1 MRFYTSKNF
10 KLKEMKVELISK
22 SIGVKSYSEL
32 DTNEIIAAIARHGT
46 IKDNGSKLVKY
57 LMDNAHWSPLQ
68 HISFGFKIETR
79 RSISAQIF
87 RHRSLNG
94 QEWSLRYA
102 EPLGFEEIEIRREHP
117 TNRQSST
124 DVFNPKWEE
133 TIFGGR
139 HDGEEYEQN
148 AKSAINE
155 FIKSAE
161 NLYSKLITA
170 GVAREC
176 ARDIL
181 PLCTKTTIHFTG
193 TLRDLLGFLNVRCDH
208 HAQKEVRDIAI
219 EIGKQLE
226 KEIPGIMKSID
237 WRNGM
242 FM

>member
-1 MRFYTSKNF
+1 MSK
-10 KLKEMKVELISK
+10 VDLISK
-22 SIGVKSYSEL
+22 TVGVGNYRGL
-32 DTNEIIAAIARHGT
+32 DNNQIIAAIARHGT
-46 IKDNGSKLVKY
+46 IKEDGGKLVKY

-102 EPLGFEEIEIRREHP
+102 EPLGFEEIELRREHP

-124 DVFNPKWEE
+124 DVFDPELTRYEYVYGHGYSGEMAYEE
-133 TIFGGR
+133 KASELISKHLRNT
-139 HDGEEYEQN
+139 E
-148 AKSAINE
+148 K
-155 FIKSAE
+155 
-161 NLYSKLITA
+161 LYKDLLEA

-181 PLCTKTTIHFTG
+181 PLCTKTTIHITG
-193 TLRDLLGFLNVRCDH
+193 TLRDLLGFLNVRCDNH
-208 HAQKEVRDIAI
+208 SQLEVREIATR
-219 EIGKQLE
+219 IGEELE
-226 KEIPGIMKSID
+226 KELPEIMSAID